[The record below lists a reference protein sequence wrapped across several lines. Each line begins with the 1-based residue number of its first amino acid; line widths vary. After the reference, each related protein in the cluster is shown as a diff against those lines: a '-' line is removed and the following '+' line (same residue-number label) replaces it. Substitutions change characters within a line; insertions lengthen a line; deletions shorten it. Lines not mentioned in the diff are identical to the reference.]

1 MSSESERDA
10 VLPGDSP
17 SGEALRRDGEQSV
30 ARRERGGVSPSA
42 EPLRRDGEQSVARR
56 ERGGVSPPA
65 EQPEEIDA
73 ATALFNRFRRAAE
86 ERGERR
92 LKRPVAGSSLSAD
105 PRATARAE
113 ERRRRGGQEA
123 DLRDPRPL
131 GGVVKGLIN
140 TRGWTA
146 PVAVGSVISRWDQ
159 LVGAAIAEHCKP
171 QSFDAG
177 VVVVL
182 CDSTAWATNLKLMKP
197 KLMEVFDRELGPG
210 IVSEIE
216 IRGPQAPS
224 WKKGRLSV
232 RGRGPRDTYG

>member
-10 VLPGDSP
+10 VSP
-17 SGEALRRDGEQSV
+17 AEPFRRDDEQNV
-30 ARRERGGVSPSA
+30 ARREREEVSPPA
-42 EPLRRDGEQSVARR
+42 EPFRLDGEQSVARR